1 MLAHTDADHLAP
13 AFQKDL
19 LDHAAE
25 GLFLARADILS
36 KPEFG
41 ELRHGG
47 PHLLGGAGD
56 VLLGGTLVGIGLL
69 GGFQGFHHGVVNIR
83 CVAAL

>member
-1 MLAHTDADHLAP
+1 LLRLSRKTCSTTQ
-13 AFQKDL
+13 QKVF
-19 LDHAAE
+19 
-25 GLFLARADILS
+25 FLARADILS